1 MWQWIRIGG
10 LILGVATVS
19 LPNIAYSQTPDGK
32 TAYLTLCALCHGTS
46 AKGDGPVA
54 THLNQKPADL
64 TRLAAANDG
73 VFPYQRVYAAIDG
86 RRAVR
91 VHSTRE
97 MPVWGM
103 ARRTSPALYH
113 ERIHAIVDYLASLQG
128 K

>member
-1 MWQWIRIGG
+1 
-10 LILGVATVS
+10 VAMDTDRGIDFGSGNS
-19 LPNIAYSQTPDGK
+19 LFADYRVQSNTRWK

-54 THLNQKPADL
+54 PHLNQKPADL
-64 TRLAAANDG
+64 TRLATANDG

-86 RRAVR
+86 RRAIR

-103 ARRTSPALYH
+103 AMRTSPALYH